1 MHHVTAERQGLS
13 WELKVAVQERQKL
26 FLQELEEPLIA
37 PQQLLCQ
44 QLVDALD
51 IRETELA
58 VPFLLCPVLAET
70 IFFTL
75 AVQFLL
81 CQVQIHQYLY
91 QVHNMWFQA
100 QVSLRKIHQYPYQI
114 QIEKTCDTVLQFQ
127 AQERELHQ

>member
-44 QLVDALD
+44 QLVDSTLD
-51 IRETELA
+51 IREME
-58 VPFLLCPVLAET
+58 
-70 IFFTL
+70 
-75 AVQFLL
+75 Q
-81 CQVQIHQYLY
+81 QVQIHQYLY

-127 AQERELHQ
+127 AQEREIHQYRYHWTQCSLACEPCNN